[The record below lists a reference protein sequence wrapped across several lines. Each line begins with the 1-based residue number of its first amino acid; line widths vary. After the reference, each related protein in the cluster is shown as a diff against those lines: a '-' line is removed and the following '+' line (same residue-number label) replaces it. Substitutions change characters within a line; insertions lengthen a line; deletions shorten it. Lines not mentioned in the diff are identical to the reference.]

1 MGWREA
7 LGAVNDDRRRR
18 VMIVL
23 GLMLCIGAPV
33 LALTV
38 FSGARK
44 PPSIF
49 DTPID
54 GVADYLVSE
63 DFSRLSVQERL
74 DFLRDLYERFK
85 GLEQSESAA
94 LAGFLAG
101 LSGPAK
107 EQARDNARIL
117 AKDILVEGAQGY
129 LALESK
135 ADRGKYIDDWL
146 VKWVRFGEEITGEDT
161 PRSEQDILERL
172 RRDAKRDA
180 ERGFQLDREVAQFMI
195 DMWETDVAPV
205 ASPAEQGAI
214 FTFLPALRDH
224 LLGSGK

>member
-1 MGWREA
+1 MGMREA
-7 LGAVNDDRRRR
+7 FDAVRGDRRRR
-18 VMIVL
+18 MLIVIA
-23 GLMLCIGAPV
+23 LMLCIGAPV
-33 LALTV
+33 LAFTV
-38 FSGARK
+38 FSGSRK

-54 GVADYLVSE
+54 GVADYLVSD
-63 DFSRLSVQERL
+63 DFSKLTVQERL
-74 DFLRDLYERFK
+74 EFLRELYERFS
-85 GLEQSESAA
+85 GLEQSESAV

-129 LALESK
+129 LALASE
-135 ADRGKYIDDWL
+135 ADRGRYIDDWL
-146 VKWVRFGEEITGEDT
+146 IKWVRFGEEVTGEDS
-161 PRSEQDILERL
+161 PRTEQDILESL
-172 RRDAKRDA
+172 RRDARRDA
-180 ERGFQLDREVAQFMI
+180 ERGFELDREVAQFMI
-195 DMWETDVAPV
+195 DLWETDVAPV

-224 LLGSGK
+224 LLGGGS